1 MISDVPE
8 SKRMWCFL
16 QRTQLELLLPDL
28 TAVLCAIKGSTAG
41 TSEMAQWMNALAAK
55 PYNLSSIPRSHL
67 KVEGEL
73 RPIQTQI
80 HTPTPPHT
88 HTTQSHYIE
97 L

>member
-1 MISDVPE
+1 
-8 SKRMWCFL
+8 MWCFL

-28 TAVLCAIKGSTAG
+28 TAVLYTMKESAAG
-41 TSEMAQWMNALAAK
+41 ASEVAQWMSALAAK
-55 PYNLSSIPRSHL
+55 PYNLSSIPRSYL

-73 RPIQTQI
+73 RPIQTSPAPP
-80 HTPTPPHT
+80 HTHT